1 MPEVIFH
8 VQGSA
13 AEPYVVT
20 FRDRGGGNLSAYC
33 TCPAGQNG
41 QYCKHRFAI
50 LAGETKG
57 IVSGNE
63 EDVAKVLSWLAES
76 DVEAALQDLEREQA
90 AFDEA
95 KKRVSRAKKALAKAM
110 RD

>member
-1 MPEVIFH
+1 MPEVIFQ

-20 FRDRGGGNLSAYC
+20 FRDRGNGNLSAYC
-33 TCPAGQNG
+33 TCLAGQHG

-57 IVSGNE
+57 IVSGNAD
-63 EDVAKVLSWLAES
+63 DVAVVVAWLAGS
-76 DVEAALQDLEREQA
+76 DVEAALEDLAKAQA
-90 AFDEA
+90 EYDVA
-95 KKRVSRAKKALAKAM
+95 KKVVSRAKKLLAKAM

>member
-1 MPEVIFH
+1 MPEVIFQ
-8 VQGSA
+8 VQGSG

-20 FRDRGGGNLSAYC
+20 FRDRGQGNLSAYC
-33 TCPAGQNG
+33 TCAAGQHG

-50 LAGETKG
+50 LEGETKG

-63 EDVAKVLSWLAES
+63 EDVAVVVRWLAGS
-76 DVEAALQDLEREQA
+76 DVEAAMKDLADVQVECDA
-90 AFDEA
+90 A
-95 KKRVSRAKKALAKAM
+95 KKRVSRAKKALAQAM